1 MFFSNKNDI
10 YIHFFF
16 FLQNRVLSFR
26 ATYCW
31 ISFLL
36 LVTNTAKKN
45 LFFYFQNGNISFLN
59 FHLYSLSSYLKDY
72 NLRLVQKKVYP
83 LLNLSLITYNSELIH
98 DTNLTLL
105 KTHWRNV
112 WKAYIGDKRCNRFA
126 KYPKFVCVAYDFAEV
141 NVLAWTIPCYGRVT
155 HLQQIPRRFK
165 V

>member
-45 LFFYFQNGNISFLN
+45 LFFYFQDGNISFSFLN

-83 LLNLSLITYNSELIH
+83 LLNLSLITYNSEFIH

-112 WKAYIGDKRCNRFA
+112 WKAYIGDKRWNRFA
-126 KYPKFVCVAYDFAEV
+126 KYPKSKLKV
-141 NVLAWTIPCYGRVT
+141 VLLMI
-155 HLQQIPRRFK
+155 LLK
-165 V
+165 